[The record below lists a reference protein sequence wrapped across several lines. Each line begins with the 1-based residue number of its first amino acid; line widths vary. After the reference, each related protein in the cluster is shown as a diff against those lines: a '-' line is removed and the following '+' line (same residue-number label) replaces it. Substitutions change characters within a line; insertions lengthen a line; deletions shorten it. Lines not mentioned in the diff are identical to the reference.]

1 MPYLLYEEYINFGFT
16 EIEEDEFDNLL
27 KRASDVVD
35 SITNLF
41 YKFNNLEDDVT
52 FRQEQFKKAVSCQV
66 EYFHE
71 TGSITSYGMNEDAT
85 VTMGRTTLSKASR
98 GRTAQ
103 QESSSTLVSDDVYL
117 HLAPTGLLYRGTGVR

>member
-1 MPYLLYEEYINFGFT
+1 MPYLMYEEYIDFGFT

-27 KRASDVVD
+27 KRASDAVD

-41 YKFNNLEDDVT
+41 YKFTNIEDDVT

-71 TGSITSYGMNEDAT
+71 TGATTSYGMNEDAT
-85 VTMGRTTLSKASR
+85 VTMGRTTLSKGSR
-98 GRTAQ
+98 GSTGQQTA
-103 QESSSTLVSDDVYL
+103 SNKLVSDDVYMY
-117 HLAPTGLLYRGTGVR
+117 LAATGLLYRGIGVR